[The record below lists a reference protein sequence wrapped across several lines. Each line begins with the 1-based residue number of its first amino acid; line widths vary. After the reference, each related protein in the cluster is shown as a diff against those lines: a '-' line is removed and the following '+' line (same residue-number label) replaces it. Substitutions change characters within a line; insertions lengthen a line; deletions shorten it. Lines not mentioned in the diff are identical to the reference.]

1 MYAEYFIIYNHGQS
15 KEVEHVREIVPD
27 ISVAVFAVAF
37 SVETVRLCDAT

>member
-15 KEVEHVREIVPD
+15 KEVEHVCEIVPD